1 MDGLQDNRRKNQ
13 TMNAQQYAIATTE
26 KEIAQAYIDFHRML
40 TLGRSH
46 EAVKQAIRLANQNE
60 ISLWNYLREYA
71 SSQVNYR
78 ETTPLLVVKVLSDNW
93 QAEKNPVFVAQ
104 AVLTLVHA
112 PKNDS
117 IAKFLP

>member
-1 MDGLQDNRRKNQ
+1 
-13 TMNAQQYAIATTE
+13 MNAQQYAIATTE

-40 TLGRSH
+40 TLGRSR
-46 EAVKQAIRLANQNE
+46 EAVKQAIGLASQDE
-60 ISLWNYLREYA
+60 VRLWNYLREYA

-93 QAEKNPVFVAQ
+93 QAEKRTVFLAQ

-112 PKNDS
+112 PKGDS
-117 IAKFLP
+117 TAKFLS